1 MGASRL
7 KSTPFICAVLNFKR
21 LDVVEQGTFLANFHI
36 VMNDLQDQPKIESTD
51 KPAEAP
57 PADQT
62 HPRELG
68 GRQGPEPTRFGDW
81 ELRGRCIDF

>member
-1 MGASRL
+1 MGAVRV
-7 KSTPFICAVLNFKR
+7 KSTLLICAVLNFKW
-21 LDVVEQGTFLANFHI
+21 LGVVKQGRFLANFHF

-51 KPAEAP
+51 KPAEAK
-57 PADQT
+57 PAEQC
-62 HPRELG
+62 PVRELG

>member
-1 MGASRL
+1 M
-7 KSTPFICAVLNFKR
+7 KSTPLMCAVLNFKC
-21 LDVVEQGTFLANFHI
+21 LGVVKQGPFLANFHV

-51 KPAEAP
+51 KPAEAK
-57 PADQT
+57 PADGKL
-62 HPRELG
+62 PARELG